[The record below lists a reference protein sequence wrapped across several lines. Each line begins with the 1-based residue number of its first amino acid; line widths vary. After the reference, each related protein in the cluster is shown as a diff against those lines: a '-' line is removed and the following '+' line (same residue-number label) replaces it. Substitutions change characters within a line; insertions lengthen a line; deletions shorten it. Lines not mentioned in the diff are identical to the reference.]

1 MARYR
6 APCCKTWLKCKCFTE
21 SSFVIIG
28 TDRDRKTGAVM
39 ALLARAE
46 DQGLAYAGSA
56 FIALAGSE
64 RDELLTRLESNRV
77 KVLPSLACLAGAQWV
92 KPHFKARVRHLAG
105 AKYVRHGTVRA
116 FTS

>member
-1 MARYR
+1 M
-6 APCCKTWLKCKCFTE
+6 
-21 SSFVIIG
+21 IIG

-77 KVLPSLACLAGAQWV
+77 KSPPVARLLGRCPMGKATLQGSRAPSSRREICPPWNGESV
-92 KPHFKARVRHLAG
+92 H
-105 AKYVRHGTVRA
+105 
-116 FTS
+116 